1 MFPDKSQLPGF
12 SPPFSQIPLTFLHR
26 SHAVTVT
33 VTRIMNDALPNGLR
47 PNGHPDSPTTPVNN
61 VLTASDMKID
71 MDIQEQESD
80 VRHDPRPNHIENA
93 SIAPELGSPVH
104 PGSVVPSQYTLSL
117 Y

>member
-33 VTRIMNDALPNGLR
+33 VTRIMNDAL